1 MSGMRES
8 LQVRNRRTDLRG
20 RPSQRIRLGLERYIH
35 AYLPH
40 EILHWGGEVPDMF
53 PETCKG
59 LNEQGLS
66 LDDFVPWWFHKSRPA
81 DRPYDFFLVKIDRF
95 VEFVAERAPTL
106 LVPVCRE
113 AKALR
118 QAYEEVNAGSRYLTD
133 SCP

>member
-1 MSGMRES
+1 M
-8 LQVRNRRTDLRG
+8 T
-20 RPSQRIRLGLERYIH
+20 
-35 AYLPH
+35 
-40 EILHWGGEVPDMF
+40 DMF

-66 LDDFVPWWFHKSRPA
+66 LDDFVPWWFQKSRPA

-95 VEFVAERAPTL
+95 VEFVAERAPAL

-113 AKALR
+113 AEALR
-118 QAYEEVNAGSRYLTD
+118 QAYEEANAGGRYLTE